1 MCLRLVTAPRAG
13 PQAGQFFKARC
24 LRHPPS
30 FSRLGASASFS
41 RLGASGSSQLP
52 APARGRQVNGHSYRM
67 SSSAVLHLAVLF
79 MARITSRENKRFV
92 PHGFCHCARKS
103 LRYSGLGTRR
113 HGFVIRVRGS
123 FQVVTERQLV
133 HTLAHAIVFI
143 LSICSLLIAGSGY
156 ICPFLLDRPGSR
168 KPNSS

>member
-1 MCLRLVTAPRAG
+1 M
-13 PQAGQFFKARC
+13 PQASTQFFKARCLSQFFKARC
-24 LRHPPS
+24 LR
-30 FSRLGASASFS
+30 LVT
-41 RLGASGSSQLP
+41 
-52 APARGRQVNGHSYRM
+52 APGPGPGPGLREVNGHSHRM

-79 MARITSRENKRFV
+79 MTRITSRENKRFV
-92 PHGFCHCARKS
+92 PHEFCRKS
-103 LRYSGLGTRR
+103 LGYSGLGTRR